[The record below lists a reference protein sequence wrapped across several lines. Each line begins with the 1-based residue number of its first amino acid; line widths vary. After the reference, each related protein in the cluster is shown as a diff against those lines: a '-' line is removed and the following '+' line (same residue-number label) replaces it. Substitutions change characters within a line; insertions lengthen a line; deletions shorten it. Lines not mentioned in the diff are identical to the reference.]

1 MASISILTL
10 MAASGTTLAQ
20 YNNES
25 PRNLVRLADR
35 SADMKT
41 DLSKAISLA
50 EKHTG
55 GVAVG
60 VRLTTDS
67 ETFHMDANG
76 LRTNKDNARNENNR
90 NPDRDN
96 EYNRNRDRDNEN
108 NPARD
113 RDGDT
118 QAERKQNQRQ
128 TNTPDARTKNLSKNS
143 DEPMLAIVTCV
154 IDQVKIRDVVIDMSK
169 GTVLGMQ
176 SVNASGER
184 MRRENQS
191 DSGYYDAQFG
201 MARASDL
208 INATARNAQGQRL
221 GDIEDLVINPETN
234 RIVYGVLRR
243 GGFLGF
249 NESQYAI
256 SNEQLSVPKDGQIV
270 LNLNEGDFENQP
282 GFEDDNWPTQADPAW
297 NTRRN
302 QDTDTRRNQD
312 TQKMSRTAQILKA
325 TDLIGTDVQSSDGK
339 EVGEIN
345 DLVVEPRN
353 GRVVYCIVD
362 TDRGEIVVPMS
373 VLQQRGKARVLELT
387 STEIMALPT
396 IESGSDPDWNDAK
409 WNQQV
414 HDSYNAEMNLT
425 EAPTGDD
432 QP

>member
-10 MAASGTTLAQ
+10 IAASGTALAQ

-25 PRNLVRLADR
+25 PRNLVRLAER
-35 SADMKT
+35 SAEMNT
-41 DLSKAISLA
+41 NLSKAISLA

-60 VRLTTDS
+60 VRLTTDNA
-67 ETFHMDANG
+67 TFHMDASG
-76 LRTNKDNARNENNR
+76 LRTDKGNVRS
-90 NPDRDN
+90 
-96 EYNRNRDRDNEN
+96 EN

-113 RDGDT
+113 RDRDI
-118 QAERKQNQRQ
+118 ESDRKQNQRQ
-128 TNTPDARTKNLSKNS
+128 TNTPDAQAKSLSKNS
-143 DEPMLAIVTCV
+143 AEPMLAIVTCV
-154 IDQVKIRDVVIDMSK
+154 IDQVRIRDVVIDMSK

-191 DSGYYDAQFG
+191 DSRYYESQFG
-201 MARASDL
+201 MVRASEL
-208 INATARNAQGQRL
+208 MNASVRNSQDQRI
-221 GDIEDLVINPETN
+221 GDIDELVINPETD

-270 LNLNEGDFENQP
+270 LNLNNSDFEDHS
-282 GFEDDNWPTQADPAW
+282 GFDDDNWPTQADPALSS
-297 NTRRN
+297 RQN
-302 QDTDTRRNQD
+302 QYSDTRRNQD
-312 TQKMSRTAQILKA
+312 TEKMPRMTQILKV
-325 TDLIGTDVQSSDGK
+325 TDLIGTDVQSSNGQK
-339 EVGEIN
+339 VGEIN

-373 VLQQRGKARVLELT
+373 VLQRKGKERVLNMT
-387 STEIMALPT
+387 HTEVMAMPT
-396 IESGSDPDWNDAK
+396 IESDNDPDWNDAK
-409 WNQQV
+409 WNQKT
-414 HDSYNAEMNLT
+414 HDSYNAKMNLT
-425 EAPTGDD
+425 AAPTGDD